1 MTMKIEKARYEG
13 YLWYSD
19 SQLPM
24 VLTGDKDFE
33 LDVEN
38 RQNPFIVEGQLY
50 SAETSVS
57 LSIRYIDGAYH
68 VYRHE
73 VKPSELQ
80 LHADDLV
87 EYRSLRMQ
95 GRTLRFWQT
104 WKRETDKACLGMD
117 TLTPSALVFIG
128 FGKTEKAE

>member
-1 MTMKIEKARYEG
+1 MRIEKARYEG

-19 SQLPM
+19 SQEPT
-24 VLTGDKDFE
+24 VLTGDEDFE
-33 LDVEN
+33 LDVEGSG
-38 RQNPFIVEGQLY
+38 NPFIVEGQLY

-68 VYRHE
+68 VARFT
-73 VKPSELQ
+73 VKESELQ
-80 LHADDLV
+80 QHAEDLV

-104 WKRETDKACLGMD
+104 WKREKDKACLDME
-117 TLTPSALVFIG
+117 TQIPSALVFIG
-128 FGKTEKAE
+128 FGKPHKAE

>member
-1 MTMKIEKARYEG
+1 MKIERARYEG

-19 SQLPM
+19 SQEPE

-33 LDVEN
+33 LEVEDAG
-38 RQNPFIVEGQLY
+38 NPFIVEGQLY

-68 VYRHE
+68 VARFE
-73 VKPSELQ
+73 VSEPELQ
-80 LHADDLV
+80 QHAEDQV

-95 GRTLRFWQT
+95 GRILRFWQT
-104 WKRETDKACLGMD
+104 WKRETDKACLGME
-117 TLTPSALVFIG
+117 TQIPSALVFIG
-128 FGKTEKAE
+128 FANSEKEE